1 MLKLSVKV
9 GVSLKADNWA
19 VASVAWDCFA
29 FSVEPLWPETCLTP
43 QVGDKAATMVER
55 MRSLLPLR
63 FRRTLDGDKCA
74 INIIKSLVRTEDQ
87 RAELQDINRMCT
99 PLGRFWPS
107 CCRRI
112 KKGSCQFVVH
122 SSCWNLMEW
131 GRKESLPALFTF
143 GCNVEFFRTVIISSI
158 RALPLEQRHI
168 YFSKFWIDLNNIYT
182 CSWSNNIFL
191 LKFDWQWFNCELY
204 VLHLA
209 LDQGFV
215 KFNGNTAGLVCIY
228 IHFSSRTT
236 IVLTQAGLTI

>member
-99 PLGRFWPS
+99 PLGRF
-107 CCRRI
+107 
-112 KKGSCQFVVH
+112 
-122 SSCWNLMEW
+122 
-131 GRKESLPALFTF
+131 
-143 GCNVEFFRTVIISSI
+143 
-158 RALPLEQRHI
+158 
-168 YFSKFWIDLNNIYT
+168 
-182 CSWSNNIFL
+182 
-191 LKFDWQWFNCELY
+191 
-204 VLHLA
+204 
-209 LDQGFV
+209 
-215 KFNGNTAGLVCIY
+215 
-228 IHFSSRTT
+228 
-236 IVLTQAGLTI
+236 

>member
-112 KKGSCQFVVH
+112 NKKRILPICCTFQLLKLDGVRTEGVIACVVH
-122 SSCWNLMEW
+122 IWLQCWIL
-131 GRKESLPALFTF
+131 SH
-143 GCNVEFFRTVIISSI
+143 CNN
-158 RALPLEQRHI
+158 
-168 YFSKFWIDLNNIYT
+168 K
-182 CSWSNNIFL
+182 
-191 LKFDWQWFNCELY
+191 
-204 VLHLA
+204 
-209 LDQGFV
+209 
-215 KFNGNTAGLVCIY
+215 KFNKGTASWTASYLLLQILDR
-228 IHFSSRTT
+228 S
-236 IVLTQAGLTI
+236 